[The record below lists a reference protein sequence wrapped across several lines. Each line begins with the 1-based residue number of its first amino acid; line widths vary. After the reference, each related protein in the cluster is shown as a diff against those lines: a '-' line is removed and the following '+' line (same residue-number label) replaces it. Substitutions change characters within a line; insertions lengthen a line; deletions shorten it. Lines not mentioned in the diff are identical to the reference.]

1 MNKNFLQRVIISLL
15 LIPLVIFCIHE
26 GKNFFNIFLF
36 LIFSLCFYEIL
47 KLKNFLS
54 KLTLFFLLIFFVFSF
69 YQLRVENDDVYNLYF
84 IIFVTWLSD
93 IGGYVFGKL
102 IGGKKINFLS
112 PNKTYSGF
120 VGSIFFSLLI
130 LVYLQY
136 FNLFS
141 DYILAQKIGLI
152 VLISSSVI
160 IGDLFFSYI
169 KRLNKIKDY
178 SNLLPGHGGLLDRID
193 GLIFSVILFY
203 LLFKI

>member
-1 MNKNFLQRVIISLL
+1 MNKDFLQRVIISLL
-15 LIPLVIFCIHE
+15 LIPLVIFCIYE
-26 GKNFFNIFLF
+26 GKIYFNIFLF
-36 LIFSLCFYEIL
+36 LIFLSCFYEIL
-47 KLKNFLS
+47 KLKNLLS
-54 KLTLFFLLIFFVFSF
+54 KLTLFSLLVFFIFSF
-69 YQLRVENDDVYNLYF
+69 YQLRVENDDVYSLYF

-120 VGSIFFSLLI
+120 AGSIFFSLLI
-130 LVYLQY
+130 LVYLQL

-141 DYILAQKIGLI
+141 DYILTQKIGLI

-178 SNLLPGHGGLLDRID
+178 SNLLPGHGGVLDRID
-193 GLIFSVILFY
+193 GLIFSVTLFY
-203 LLFKI
+203 LLFRI

>member
-1 MNKNFLQRVIISLL
+1 MNKDFLQRVIISLL

-54 KLTLFFLLIFFVFSF
+54 KLTLFSLLVFFIFSF

-130 LVYLQY
+130 LVYLQL

-141 DYILAQKIGLI
+141 DYILTQKIGLI

>member
-1 MNKNFLQRVIISLL
+1 M
-15 LIPLVIFCIHE
+15 
-26 GKNFFNIFLF
+26 
-36 LIFSLCFYEIL
+36 
-47 KLKNFLS
+47 
-54 KLTLFFLLIFFVFSF
+54 
-69 YQLRVENDDVYNLYF
+69 
-84 IIFVTWLSD
+84 
-93 IGGYVFGKL
+93 
-102 IGGKKINFLS
+102 S

-120 VGSIFFSLLI
+120 AGSIFFSLLI
-130 LVYLQY
+130 LVYLQL

-141 DYILAQKIGLI
+141 DYILTQKIGLI

-160 IGDLFFSYI
+160 IGDLVFSYI

>member
-1 MNKNFLQRVIISLL
+1 MNKDFLQRVIISLL
-15 LIPLVIFCIHE
+15 LIPLVIFCIYE
-26 GKNFFNIFLF
+26 GKIYFNIFLF
-36 LIFSLCFYEIL
+36 LIFLSCFYEIL

-54 KLTLFFLLIFFVFSF
+54 KLTLFSLLVFFIFSF
-69 YQLRVENDDVYNLYF
+69 YQLRVENDDVYSLYF

-120 VGSIFFSLLI
+120 AGSIFFSLLI

-178 SNLLPGHGGLLDRID
+178 SNLLPGHGGVLDRID
-193 GLIFSVILFY
+193 GLIFSVTLFY
-203 LLFKI
+203 LLFRI